1 MKGYSEKEIGNLLT
15 LVLDAARSGK
25 SLTCVFKEFAEK
37 TGRAKGSVRNFYY
50 KFIKEVGGDEKLMK
64 KYPLAKDMAVGKN
77 VAFTKEEEEDVYRRI
92 NEQVKTGKSVRKSVY
107 YLAGG
112 DEKLALRYQNKY
124 RNMKKIRSSD
134 FENDGTYKLL
144 SEKINILVERIG
156 KSLRSENE
164 RLKKTVDLLREENKR
179 LRSGSDAD
187 VIVDYFSENKTGNV
201 EKNA

>member
-1 MKGYSEKEIGNLLT
+1 MKGYSEKEIESLLISAY
-15 LVLDAARSGK
+15 DAARVGK
-25 SLTCVFKEFAEK
+25 SLTRVFKEFAEK
-37 TGRAKGSVRNFYY
+37 TGRAKGSVRNYYY

-64 KYPLAKDMAVGKN
+64 RYPLAKDMAVGKN

-92 NEQVKTGKSVRKSVY
+92 TEQVKTGKSVRKSVY

-134 FENDGTYKLL
+134 FEDDGTYKLL
-144 SEKINILVERIG
+144 SEKINLLVERIG

-164 RLKKTVDLLREENKR
+164 RLKKTVDILREENKR
-179 LRSGSDAD
+179 LRSVSDSGAIMD
-187 VIVDYFSENKTGNV
+187 FFSEGRPADV